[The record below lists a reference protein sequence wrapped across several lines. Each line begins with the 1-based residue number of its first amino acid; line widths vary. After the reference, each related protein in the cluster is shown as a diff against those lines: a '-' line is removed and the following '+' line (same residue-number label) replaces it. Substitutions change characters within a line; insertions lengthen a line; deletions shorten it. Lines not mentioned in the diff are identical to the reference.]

1 MKKIFT
7 ILLACLTLG
16 AFAATEPAWYNDV
29 TSITNN
35 GQYYIYSVNGA
46 GFMQAGNAAIKTINQ
61 NTYNTT
67 SGLLFTIVNPSGGNV
82 YNGSNY
88 LYSYQAGSTC
98 GPVHK
103 NGSDKGTNIV
113 WTLMENGSFWNI
125 HSLYDFLGN
134 RYAALYYTDG
144 SYNAVVKDKNPISQ
158 NRKDTYTDVEYQWYV
173 ISQAH
178 YDRHWAIYLYDRYKE
193 SISDYTKWENLVPA
207 AYYTALADAYA
218 VTYNVK
224 NAEHSKETVNAHR
237 ADLKALY
244 ENAAAVAEAYANAK
258 DAINA
263 LEAVEDKG
271 EDATEVTAG
280 ISNARTAI
288 EQAMSVD
295 ALNAAVSAPALKAID
310 PITFTVT
317 TFTALE
323 ALGTPASTAA
333 GRAITYDAADK
344 TIINA
349 AGQPI
354 HKGTTTLT
362 ATAAATNDYYKFV
375 RSAQVTVN
383 ALPTSAE
390 ENKTITYGA
399 AETWNGYDLSTYA
412 VGSHSL
418 VYETTNAQGGVH
430 TITLTLT
437 VNKIEILN
445 VPVELAFCPGGSETY
460 RGVEYTEAGTFPVQA
475 IGATRDTIYNVT
487 VTILQPT
494 FGTDSK
500 TIVYGAQESWNGIDL
515 SEYTVGTHTIPF
527 VTTNAAGCDST
538 VTLNLTVNKMATLEV
553 PVELEFCVGGSETYR
568 GVEYTEAG
576 TFNVPAEGATR
587 DTIYNV
593 TVTIL
598 QPTFGTDSKTIVYGA
613 QASWNG
619 IDLSEYTVGTHQVPF
634 VTTNAAGCD
643 STVTLNL
650 TVNKMATLEVPVELE
665 FCVGGSANYR
675 GVEYTEAGTF
685 NVPAEGATR
694 DTVYVVT
701 VNMLQPTTGTDT
713 KTIVV
718 GAEESWNGIALQ
730 DSTVGVHYVVYETT
744 NVAGCDSTVTLTLTV
759 TKANTVEVPVN
770 LEFCAG
776 DSAEY
781 RHVTYTEAGVYPVLV
796 EGLEADTLFTITVTV
811 NELYYNED
819 EQSVTVGQAVFFE
832 EDGWLLRG
840 ETPVTAMYLTN
851 KADTT
856 DLWFVYYGQ
865 TVHGCDSV
873 ERRIVTVDL
882 LDPYEAEQELE
893 FCEGDSVQYRGV
905 WYAEAGE
912 YPVYAEGEIRDTII
926 NVIVTVHEVPV
937 IVPGVVEVLA
947 GDVVTLPEGEWY
959 LYDMPVEGEYQTLR
973 SDTMGLEFI
982 QYAET
987 EFGCEYIDKIV
998 VVVTPNYEAIENVF
1012 VGEKAE
1018 KFFREGQLYIRRGED
1033 IYTVT
1038 GERVE

>member
-178 YDRHWAIYLYDRYKE
+178 YDRHWAIYFYDRYKE
-193 SISDYTKWENLVPA
+193 TISDYTQWENLVPA

-288 EQAMSVD
+288 EQAMSVE

-310 PITFTVT
+310 PITFNVT

-383 ALPTSAE
+383 ALPTSDE

-437 VNKIEILN
+437 VNKIETLN

-460 RGVEYTEAGTFPVQA
+460 RGVEYSEAGTFNVPA
-475 IGATRDTIYNVT
+475 EGATRDTIYNVT

-515 SEYTVGTHTIPF
+515 SEYTVGTHDVPF
-527 VTTNAAGCDST
+527 TTTNVAGCDST

-553 PVELEFCVGGSETYR
+553 PET
-568 GVEYTEAG
+568 
-576 TFNVPAEGATR
+576 
-587 DTIYNV
+587 
-593 TVTIL
+593 
-598 QPTFGTDSKTIVYGA
+598 
-613 QASWNG
+613 
-619 IDLSEYTVGTHQVPF
+619 
-634 VTTNAAGCD
+634 
-643 STVTLNL
+643 
-650 TVNKMATLEVPVELE
+650 LE

-701 VNMLQPTTGTDT
+701 VNVLQPTTGTDT

-759 TKANTVEVPVN
+759 TKANVVEVPVN

>member
-1 MKKIFT
+1 MFFGIKIKNLLKIGIKKMKKIFT
-7 ILLACLTLG
+7 LLLSLLTIST
-16 AFAATEPAWYNDV
+16 FAATEQAWYNDV
-29 TSITNN
+29 TSIANN
-35 GQYYIYSVNGA
+35 GQYYIYSVNGK
-46 GFMQAGNAAIKTINQ
+46 GFMQGGQSKVKTVNQ
-61 NTYNTT
+61 NNYT
-67 SGLLFTIVNPSGGNV
+67 SNSDLLFTINTSSNRT
-82 YNGSNY
+82 YCGSNY
-88 LYSYQAGSTC
+88 LCSYETQTC
-98 GPVHK
+98 GPT
-103 NGSDKGTNIV
+103 GGTNTGGSTMI
-113 WTLMENGSFWNI
+113 WENKSTYW
-125 HSLYDFLGN
+125 LVY
-134 RYAALYYTDG
+134 G
-144 SYNAVVKDKNPISQ
+144 SYTFIWAQKAYLRYESNEYNATCLNPDLTDTKFHWYLISPAQ
-158 NRKDTYTDVEYQWYV
+158 
-173 ISQAH
+173 

-193 SISDYTKWENLVPA
+193 SISDYTQWENLVPA

-383 ALPTSAE
+383 ALPTSDE

-437 VNKIEILN
+437 VNKIETLN

-460 RGVEYTEAGTFPVQA
+460 RGVEYSEAGTFNVPA
-475 IGATRDTIYNVT
+475 EGATRDTIYNVT

-515 SEYTVGTHTIPF
+515 SEYTVGTHDVPF
-527 VTTNAAGCDST
+527 TTTNVAGCDST

-553 PVELEFCVGGSETYR
+553 PET
-568 GVEYTEAG
+568 
-576 TFNVPAEGATR
+576 
-587 DTIYNV
+587 
-593 TVTIL
+593 
-598 QPTFGTDSKTIVYGA
+598 
-613 QASWNG
+613 
-619 IDLSEYTVGTHQVPF
+619 
-634 VTTNAAGCD
+634 
-643 STVTLNL
+643 
-650 TVNKMATLEVPVELE
+650 LE

-685 NVPAEGATR
+685 PVQAIGATR
-694 DTVYVVT
+694 GTVYVVT
-701 VNMLQPTTGTDT
+701 VNVLQPTTGTDT

-759 TKANTVEVPVN
+759 TKANVVEVPVE
-770 LEFCAG
+770 LVFCQG
-776 DSAEY
+776 DSVEY
-781 RHVTYTEAGVYPVLV
+781 RGAWYTAAGLYPVYA
-796 EGLEADTLFTITVTV
+796 EGEVADTVYNVNVTV
-811 NELYYNED
+811 N
-819 EQSVTVGQAVFFE
+819 VPTFE
-832 EDGWLLRG
+832 EDEYDIQYG
-840 ETPVTAMYLTN
+840 EEAEWNGIDLSGYMVGTHTIPFVTKNVA
-851 KADTT
+851 
-856 DLWFVYYGQ
+856 
-865 TVHGCDSV
+865 GCDSTITLTLTV
-873 ERRIVTVDL
+873 EKMDEF
-882 LDPYEAEQELE
+882 EAEQELE